1 MGREKAR
8 EGDHHLTWYL
18 TRDEKYTVHS
28 TSVFS
33 SLRSLATIGPQRN
46 ISIDDNGTRHA
57 SVKKTNETVRDPRS
71 VNYSV
76 NFTVEQLIDP
86 GKGSVFLV
94 VPLGYTGGGGS
105 KVWQRS
111 GGYSALE
118 ILFTLIWMRERSF
131 FLEIGFLT
139 QENRENLCQILTNLS
154 SCFRWIFWSRCVKR
168 NSLFNNT
175 LFNNPI
181 VQRELIFTMLS
192 RCWTTWRYEGELS

>member
-111 GGYSALE
+111 GGRICSRDSLHSDLNERE
-118 ILFTLIWMRERSF
+118 ILFFRDRIFNARESRKFMPDSHESLFVFSLDLLVKMRETEF
-131 FLEIGFLT
+131 
-139 QENRENLCQILTNLS
+139 
-154 SCFRWIFWSRCVKR
+154 V
-168 NSLFNNT
+168 
-175 LFNNPI
+175 
-181 VQRELIFTMLS
+181 V
-192 RCWTTWRYEGELS
+192 

>member
-86 GKGSVFLV
+86 GKGSAFLV
-94 VPLGYTGGGGS
+94 VPLLDIRGEEGVKFGKEVEEES
-105 KVWQRS
+105 V
-111 GGYSALE
+111 LE

-139 QENRENLCQILTNLS
+139 QKNRENLCQILTNLS

-192 RCWTTWRYEGELS
+192 RCWTTWRYEGLS